1 MYRTGDLVRWNPN
14 GELVFA
20 GRADHQIK
28 IRGFR
33 VEPDEIQAVI
43 GRDPAVRQAVV
54 MVREDRP
61 GDRRLVA
68 YVAANRGGV
77 DEAGLRARMRAAL
90 PDHMMPSAVM
100 VLDQLPVT
108 VNGKLDRVAL
118 PMPDYLAV
126 SSGTEP
132 VTVPEE
138 ILCELFDE
146 VLGTTGTGTGDSFF
160 DLGGHSM
167 LAMRLISR
175 IRAVFGV
182 DVGVRQLF
190 QTPSVGALATIF
202 QDIDHRPAD

>member
-1 MYRTGDLVRWNPN
+1 
-14 GELVFA
+14 
-20 GRADHQIK
+20 
-28 IRGFR
+28 

-68 YVAANRGGV
+68 YVAANHGGV

-90 PDHMMPSAVM
+90 PNHMMPSAVM

-190 QTPSVGALATIF
+190 QTPSVGALATII